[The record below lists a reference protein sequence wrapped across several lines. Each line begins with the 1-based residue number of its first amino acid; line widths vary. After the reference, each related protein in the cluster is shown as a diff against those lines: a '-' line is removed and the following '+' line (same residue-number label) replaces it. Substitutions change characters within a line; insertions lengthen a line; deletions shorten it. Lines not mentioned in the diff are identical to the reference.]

1 MEKKRGDDAKFDTSK
16 KQLLQIWDELQ
27 RLQTEL
33 CFDQEI
39 SAYYMS
45 DHWMDDARSVL
56 DVGTGNGYF
65 LNKIRELFPH
75 KHYSGIDISRE
86 LIDIAKSNTT
96 NSSIRLQAEDY
107 FDVEGKYDFIIMR
120 LFWQH
125 LPLSR
130 IDDAYDKLE
139 KITNP
144 GASVLIT
151 DAHDEV
157 RCFAP
162 PLNAFQ
168 EVISAYKEQQSEVER
183 NRDIIGTLKD
193 LANAS
198 ETWRVGCDLSLILPS
213 SIPGKMSLYHR
224 IYELWIELFE
234 NLGELEIDFEP
245 AKKEISQW
253 QTRKDAFTQAGIRVI
268 RLDRIV

>member
-1 MEKKRGDDAKFDTSK
+1 MQKKKVPDAKFDTRK

-27 RLQTEL
+27 RLQTDL
-33 CFDQEI
+33 CFDQEL

-45 DHWMDDARSVL
+45 DHWLDDVRSVL

-75 KHYSGIDISRE
+75 KQYTGIDISRE
-86 LIDIAKSNTT
+86 LIDIAKSSIND
-96 NSSIRLQAEDY
+96 SSVRLRAGDY
-107 FDVEGKYDFIIMR
+107 FDVAGKYDFIIMR

-130 IDDAYDKLE
+130 IDDAYEQLE

-144 GASVLIT
+144 GASVLIS
-151 DAHDEV
+151 DAHDAV

-162 PLNAFQ
+162 PLKAFQ
-168 EVISAYKEQQSEVER
+168 EVISAYKAQQSEVER

-193 LANAS
+193 WARAS
-198 ETWRVGCDLSLILPS
+198 GMWRGGCDLPLILPS
-213 SIPGKMSLYHR
+213 TIPGKMRLYHR

-234 NLGELEIDFEP
+234 NLGELKMDFGA
-245 AKKEISQW
+245 AKEEISRW
-253 QTRKDAFTQAGIRVI
+253 QTWKGAFTQAGIRII